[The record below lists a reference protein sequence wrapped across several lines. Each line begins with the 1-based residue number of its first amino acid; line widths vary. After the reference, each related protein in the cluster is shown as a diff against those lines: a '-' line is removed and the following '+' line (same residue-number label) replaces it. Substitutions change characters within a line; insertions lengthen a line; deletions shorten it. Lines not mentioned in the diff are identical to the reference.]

1 MLFTMEQETTT
12 AENPTSPPP
21 PTGSKEL
28 TRPLDDR
35 ILGGV
40 AAGLSKRLDLP
51 VWLIRVLFIIF
62 SFGGG
67 LGLAVY
73 AALWAFVRSEDET
86 DTIAERFFSRTTG
99 TGSWIGIALI
109 FVAILVLLDN
119 VAFLSGGV
127 IWAVGLLAIGLLLY
141 SGELPRLFNESDKPK
156 EGVQQM
162 TTTTRMDSER
172 SETVDDVDG
181 GAGSAT
187 PPPQSPTPTPTP
199 PILPPPAAPRPRSML
214 GRVTFGVMA
223 IALGVLAML
232 DNTTTLIDPSPR
244 HYIGL
249 AITVLGVGLIVGA
262 FVGRARWLILVGIL
276 GLPFLF
282 GSPALEYD
290 FQDWDSAT
298 VLQTPTTFDEL
309 QGSYEHSFG
318 ELVIDL
324 RALPWEG
331 EEVDIAI
338 DMNIGEMRIL
348 LPEDV
353 AVSGIAEV
361 GIGHVEFD
369 HDQSSGLS
377 PELTLNSPGSRGSI
391 NLDASMAIGEIDIEI
406 IPAGN

>member
-1 MLFTMEQETTT
+1 M
-12 AENPTSPPP
+12 
-21 PTGSKEL
+21 
-28 TRPLDDR
+28 TRPVEDR

-40 AAGLSKRLDLP
+40 AAGLAKRLDLP

-73 AALWAFVRSEDET
+73 AALWAFIRAEDEP

-109 FVAILVLLDN
+109 FIAILVLLDN

-162 TTTTRMDSER
+162 TTTTRTDAENA
-172 SETVDDVDG
+172 ETVDHVDG
-181 GAGSAT
+181 GSGSAT
-187 PPPQSPTPTPTP
+187 PPPQSPTPAPTP

-262 FVGRARWLILVGIL
+262 FVGRARWLILVGVL

-298 VLQTPTTFDEL
+298 VRQTPTNFDEL
-309 QGSYEHSFG
+309 QGRYEHSFG

-324 RALPWEG
+324 TDLPWEG
-331 EEVDIAI
+331 ESVDIAI
-338 DMNIGEMRIL
+338 DMSIGELRIL

-353 AVSGIAEV
+353 GVTGIAEV
-361 GIGHVEFD
+361 GVGHVEFNRD
-369 HDQSSGLS
+369 ESSSGLS
-377 PELTLNSPGSRGSI
+377 PELTLNSPGANGSI
-391 NLDASMAIGEIDIEI
+391 NLDASMAIGEIDIDI

>member
-1 MLFTMEQETTT
+1 MEQETTT
-12 AENPTSPPP
+12 EHPTSPPP
-21 PTGSKEL
+21 PTERREL
-28 TRPLDDR
+28 TRPVDDR

-40 AAGLSKRLDLP
+40 ASGLSRRLDLP

-73 AALWAFVRSEDET
+73 AALWAFIRSEDET
-86 DTIAERFFSRTTG
+86 DTIAERFFSRTSG

-109 FVAILVLLDN
+109 FIAILVLLDN
-119 VAFLSGGV
+119 IAFLSGGV

-156 EGVQQM
+156 EGVHQM
-162 TTTTRMDSER
+162 TTTTRMDGDTA
-172 SETVDDVDG
+172 ETVEHVNG

-187 PPPQSPTPTPTP
+187 PPPRSPTPTPTP
-199 PILPPPAAPRPRSML
+199 PILPPPAAPRPKSVL

-232 DNTTTLIDPSPR
+232 DNTTTMIDPSPR
-244 HYIGL
+244 HYVAL
-249 AITVLGVGLIVGA
+249 ATTVLGVGLIVGA
-262 FVGRARWLILVGIL
+262 FAGRARWLILVGVL

-290 FQDWDSAT
+290 LQDWNSAT
-298 VLQTPTTFDEL
+298 TYHTPASFEEL
-309 QGSYEHSFG
+309 QGNYDHSFG
-318 ELVIDL
+318 EMVIDL
-324 RALPWEG
+324 LDLPWDG
-331 EEVDIAI
+331 EEVDIVV
-338 DMNIGEMRIL
+338 DMSIGSLRIL

-353 AVSGIAEV
+353 AITGLAEV
-361 GIGHVEFD
+361 SIGHVEFD
-369 HDQSSGLS
+369 STQSSGLS
-377 PELTLNSPGSRGSI
+377 PELSLDSGGSRGSI
-391 NLDASMAIGEIDIEI
+391 NLNASMAIGEIDIDR

>member
-1 MLFTMEQETTT
+1 MISNMEQETTQT
-12 AENPTSPPP
+12 ESPTPPP
-21 PTGSKEL
+21 PPAGNREL

-40 AAGLSKRLDLP
+40 AAGLSRRLDLP
-51 VWLIRVLFIIF
+51 VWLIRVLFIVF

-73 AALWAFVRSEDET
+73 AALWVFIRSEDES

-109 FVAILVLLDN
+109 FIAILVLLDN

-141 SGELPRLFNESDKPK
+141 SGELPRLFNESETPK

-162 TTTTRMDSER
+162 TTTTRVDSDR
-172 SETVDDVDG
+172 ADTVEDVDG

-187 PPPQSPTPTPTP
+187 PPPQSPTPSPTP
-199 PILPPPAAPRPRSML
+199 PILPPPAARRPPSIL

-244 HYIGL
+244 HYFAL
-249 AITVLGVGLIVGA
+249 AMTVIGVGLIVGA
-262 FVGRARWLILVGIL
+262 FAGRARWLILVGAL

-290 FQDWDSAT
+290 LQEWNSAT
-298 VLQTPTTFDEL
+298 VYQTPTTFDDL
-309 QGSYEHSFG
+309 QGHYDHSFG
-318 ELVIDL
+318 EMVIDL
-324 RALPWEG
+324 RDLPWEG
-331 EEVDIAI
+331 EGVDMEI
-338 DMNIGEMRIL
+338 DMNIGALRIL

-353 AVSGIAEV
+353 AVTGLAEV

-369 HDQSSGLS
+369 SAQSSGLS
-377 PELTLNSPGSRGSI
+377 PELSLNSPGSIGSI
-391 NLDASMAIGEIDIEI
+391 NLDASVAIGEIDIDRT
-406 IPAGN
+406 PVDN